1 VIAGDG
7 PQRAELHQLAA
18 ELRLGEHVEFMGNV
32 SDVPSVLAGAS
43 VYVQPSYQE
52 GMPNSV
58 LEAMAC
64 ALPVVATRVSG
75 NVDLVEEGESGLLV
89 PPGDDAALAQA
100 LAALLAAPE
109 RALAMGLRSRA
120 IVERRFSVPS
130 VLQQLLSAYHRPRRA
145 ATDPR

>member
-1 VIAGDG
+1 
-7 PQRAELHQLAA
+7 
-18 ELRLGEHVEFMGNV
+18 
-32 SDVPSVLAGAS
+32 VLAGAT

-64 ALPVVATRVSG
+64 ALPIVATRISG
-75 NVDLVEEGESGLLV
+75 NVDLVEEGDSGLLV
-89 PPGDDAALAQA
+89 PVADEDSLAEALAS
-100 LAALLAAPE
+100 LLAAPE
-109 RALAMGLRSRA
+109 RARAMGLRSRE

-145 ATDPR
+145 AR

>member
-7 PQRAELHQLAA
+7 PQRDELHRLAS
-18 ELRLGEHVEFMGNV
+18 ELQLGEHVEFMGNV

-43 VYVQPSYQE
+43 VYVQPSHPE

-64 ALPVVATRVSG
+64 ALPIVATRISG
-75 NVDLVEEGESGLLV
+75 NIDLVEEGASGLLV
-89 PPGDDAALAQA
+89 PAGDDEALAQA
-100 LAALLAAPE
+100 LTALLAAPE
-109 RALAMGLRSRA
+109 RARAMGLRSRE

-130 VLQQLLSAYHRPRRA
+130 VLQQLLAAYHRPRRA
-145 ATDPR
+145 AH